1 MAQAQSNNSLMNT
14 LTNTLFNTKKNNQG
28 TLYVDSGQGK
38 ELAHLNDQAFNP
50 PPSMAGILPKAE
62 IMQGT
67 NPLDGQPS
75 DDFDQYGL
83 PLTEDGYAMMSIYND
98 IAKANGIP
106 TQDLRQQNNEI
117 PVNNIQ
123 GQQTSQQAVAPVQ
136 MLTGGVQQQSIQQ
149 AQPQSQF
156 QEPTGLKSGI
166 HDFLAGFNN
175 NYNNSITE
183 GNFYGDTQDEYGRTI
198 GSNKMGRAG
207 EVVGSMGRAMQNP
220 LVQGL
225 VATLIAKK
233 VNPMNDI
240 GKAAEFGF
248 NVANQAGQSQVN
260 KDILAQMGYP
270 VDTTGIFNK
279 VYDKAVKA
287 LYQDQYNRGRVTNG
301 AERNFIDRLY
311 KAGLLDIKN
320 GELVIKRDSLNEKI
334 KHNRNT
340 EAIGWQNAN
349 SNSIKANSYASHNKT
364 MEGIAQQNAD
374 TSSKRAEIYGQAVKQ
389 TGDYQKEKIRQ
400 GDIKNG
406 TRVSVTTP
414 AGRTLNIPSGMLK
427 EAIERGAVL
436 NE

>member
-1 MAQAQSNNSLMNT
+1 MAQSQSKNALMNA

-50 PPSMAGILPKAE
+50 PQSMAGILPRAE
-62 IMQGT
+62 IIQGT
-67 NPLDGQPS
+67 NPLNGQPS

-106 TQDLRQQNNEI
+106 TQDFGQQNNET

-123 GQQTSQQAVAPVQ
+123 GQQANQQTTTPVQ
-136 MLTGGVQQQSIQQ
+136 TLTGGVQQQGIKQS
-149 AQPQSQF
+149 QPQSQF
-156 QEPTGLKSGI
+156 KEPTGLKSGI

-198 GSNKMGRAG
+198 GANKMGRAG

-220 LVQGL
+220 LIQGL

-279 VYDKAVKA
+279 VPDSIIKAVYQDAYNKGRIKNQQTSNENRKEHWERQDATDEKRLDLQKYGIDKRYQAQLENIKAKIQLGTASIGEKQEYHKA
-287 LYQDQYNRGRVTNG
+287 LL
-301 AERNFIDRLY
+301 ALK
-311 KAGLLDIKN
+311 KAGLDLGYDRFDYQMKKDYQKMINN
-320 GELVIKRDSLNEKI
+320 GELIKVMDLKTNKVGYISPNEF
-334 KHNRNT
+334 
-340 EAIGWQNAN
+340 
-349 SNSIKANSYASHNKT
+349 NKT
-364 MEGIAQQNAD
+364 EF
-374 TSSKRAEIYGQAVKQ
+374 KR
-389 TGDYQKEKIRQ
+389 
-400 GDIKNG
+400 
-406 TRVSVTTP
+406 
-414 AGRTLNIPSGMLK
+414 LK
-427 EAIERGAVL
+427 
-436 NE
+436 

>member
-1 MAQAQSNNSLMNT
+1 MAQSQNNNALVNA

-38 ELAHLNDQAFNP
+38 ELARLNDQAFNP
-50 PPSMAGILPKAE
+50 PQSMAGILPRAE

-67 NPLDGQPS
+67 NPLNGQPS

-106 TQDLRQQNNEI
+106 TQDFGQQNNET

-123 GQQTSQQAVAPVQ
+123 GQQANQQTTTPVQ
-136 MLTGGVQQQSIQQ
+136 ILTGGVQQQGIK
-149 AQPQSQF
+149 QPQPQLQF
-156 QEPTGLKSGI
+156 KEPTGLKSGI

-198 GSNKMGRAG
+198 GANKMGRAG

-220 LVQGL
+220 LIQGL

-270 VDTTGIFNK
+270 VNTTGIFNK
-279 VYDKAVKA
+279 VPDSIIKAVYQDAYNKGRIKNQQTSNQNRKEHWERQDATDEKRLDLQKYGIDKRYQAQLENIKAKIQLGTASIGEKQEYHKA
-287 LYQDQYNRGRVTNG
+287 LL
-301 AERNFIDRLY
+301 ALK
-311 KAGLLDIKN
+311 KAGIDLGYDRFDYQMKKDYQKMINN
-320 GELVIKRDSLNEKI
+320 GELIKVMNLKTNKVGYISPNEF
-334 KHNRNT
+334 
-340 EAIGWQNAN
+340 
-349 SNSIKANSYASHNKT
+349 NKT
-364 MEGIAQQNAD
+364 EF
-374 TSSKRAEIYGQAVKQ
+374 KR
-389 TGDYQKEKIRQ
+389 
-400 GDIKNG
+400 
-406 TRVSVTTP
+406 
-414 AGRTLNIPSGMLK
+414 LK
-427 EAIERGAVL
+427 
-436 NE
+436 

>member
-1 MAQAQSNNSLMNT
+1 MAQSQSKNALMNA

-50 PPSMAGILPKAE
+50 PQSMAGILPKAE

-67 NPLDGQPS
+67 NPLNGQPS

-106 TQDLRQQNNEI
+106 TQDFGQQNNET

-123 GQQTSQQAVAPVQ
+123 GQQANQQTTTPVQ
-136 MLTGGVQQQSIQQ
+136 TLTGGVQQQGIKQS
-149 AQPQSQF
+149 QPQSQF
-156 QEPTGLKSGI
+156 KEPTGLKSGI

-198 GSNKMGRAG
+198 GANKMGRAG

-220 LVQGL
+220 LIQGL

-270 VDTTGIFNK
+270 VNTTGIFNK
-279 VYDKAVKA
+279 VPDSIIKAVYQDAYNKGRIKNQQTSNQNRKEHWERQDATDEKRLDLQKYGIDKRYQAQLENIKAKIQLGTASIGEKQEYHKA
-287 LYQDQYNRGRVTNG
+287 LL
-301 AERNFIDRLY
+301 ALK
-311 KAGLLDIKN
+311 KAGIDLGYDRFDYKMKKDYQKMINN
-320 GELVIKRDSLNEKI
+320 GELIKVIDLKTNKVGYISPNEF
-334 KHNRNT
+334 
-340 EAIGWQNAN
+340 
-349 SNSIKANSYASHNKT
+349 NKT
-364 MEGIAQQNAD
+364 EF
-374 TSSKRAEIYGQAVKQ
+374 KR
-389 TGDYQKEKIRQ
+389 
-400 GDIKNG
+400 
-406 TRVSVTTP
+406 
-414 AGRTLNIPSGMLK
+414 LK
-427 EAIERGAVL
+427 
-436 NE
+436 

>member
-1 MAQAQSNNSLMNT
+1 MAQSQNNNALMNA

-50 PPSMAGILPKAE
+50 PQSMAGILPRAE
-62 IMQGT
+62 IIQGT
-67 NPLDGQPS
+67 NPLNGQPS

-106 TQDLRQQNNEI
+106 TQDFGQQNNET

-123 GQQTSQQAVAPVQ
+123 GQQANQQTTTPVQ
-136 MLTGGVQQQSIQQ
+136 TLTGGVQQQGIKQS
-149 AQPQSQF
+149 QPQSQF
-156 QEPTGLKSGI
+156 KEPTGLKSGI

-198 GSNKMGRAG
+198 GANKMGRTG

-220 LVQGL
+220 LIQGL

-270 VDTTGIFNK
+270 VNTTGIFNK
-279 VYDKAVKA
+279 VPDNIIKAVYQDAYNKGRIKNQQTSNQNRKEHWERQDATDEKRLDLQKYGIDKRYQAQLENIKAKIQLGTASIGEKQEYHKA
-287 LYQDQYNRGRVTNG
+287 LL
-301 AERNFIDRLY
+301 ALK
-311 KAGLLDIKN
+311 KAGIDLGYDRFDYQMKKDYQKMINN
-320 GELVIKRDSLNEKI
+320 GELIKVMDLKTNKVGYISPNEF
-334 KHNRNT
+334 
-340 EAIGWQNAN
+340 
-349 SNSIKANSYASHNKT
+349 NKT
-364 MEGIAQQNAD
+364 EF
-374 TSSKRAEIYGQAVKQ
+374 KR
-389 TGDYQKEKIRQ
+389 
-400 GDIKNG
+400 
-406 TRVSVTTP
+406 
-414 AGRTLNIPSGMLK
+414 LK
-427 EAIERGAVL
+427 
-436 NE
+436 

>member
-1 MAQAQSNNSLMNT
+1 MAQSRNNNALVNA

-50 PPSMAGILPKAE
+50 PQSMEGILPRAE

-67 NPLDGQPS
+67 NPLNGQPS

-106 TQDLRQQNNEI
+106 TQDFGQQNNET

-123 GQQTSQQAVAPVQ
+123 VQQANQQTTTPVQ
-136 MLTGGVQQQSIQQ
+136 MLTGGVQQQGIKQP
-149 AQPQSQF
+149 QPQSQF
-156 QEPTGLKSGI
+156 KEPTGLKSGI

-198 GSNKMGRAG
+198 GANKMGRAG

-220 LVQGL
+220 LIQGL

-270 VDTTGIFNK
+270 VNTTGIFNK
-279 VYDKAVKA
+279 VPDNIIKAVYQDAYNKGRIKNQQTSNQNRKEHWERQDATDEKRLDLQKYGIDKRYQAQLENIKAKIQLGTASIGEKQEYHKA
-287 LYQDQYNRGRVTNG
+287 LL
-301 AERNFIDRLY
+301 ALK
-311 KAGLLDIKN
+311 KAGIDLGYDRFDYQMKKDYQKMINN
-320 GELVIKRDSLNEKI
+320 GELIKVMNLKTNKVGYISPNEF
-334 KHNRNT
+334 
-340 EAIGWQNAN
+340 
-349 SNSIKANSYASHNKT
+349 NKT
-364 MEGIAQQNAD
+364 EF
-374 TSSKRAEIYGQAVKQ
+374 KR
-389 TGDYQKEKIRQ
+389 
-400 GDIKNG
+400 
-406 TRVSVTTP
+406 
-414 AGRTLNIPSGMLK
+414 LK
-427 EAIERGAVL
+427 
-436 NE
+436 

>member
-1 MAQAQSNNSLMNT
+1 MAQSRNNNALMNA

-50 PPSMAGILPKAE
+50 PQSMAGILPRAE

-67 NPLDGQPS
+67 NPLNGQPS

-106 TQDLRQQNNEI
+106 TQDFGQQNNET

-123 GQQTSQQAVAPVQ
+123 RQQTSQQAVAPVQ
-136 MLTGGVQQQSIQQ
+136 MLTGGVQQQGIKQS
-149 AQPQSQF
+149 QPQSQF
-156 QEPTGLKSGI
+156 KEPTGLKSGI

-198 GSNKMGRAG
+198 GANKMGRAG

-220 LVQGL
+220 LIQGL

-270 VDTTGIFNK
+270 VNTTGIFNK
-279 VYDKAVKA
+279 VPDSIIKAVYQDAYNKGRIKNQQTSNQNRKEHWERQDATDEKKLDLQKYGIDKRYQAQLENIKAKIQLGTASIGEKQEYHKA
-287 LYQDQYNRGRVTNG
+287 LL
-301 AERNFIDRLY
+301 ALK
-311 KAGLLDIKN
+311 KAGIDLGYDRFDYQMKKDYQKMINN
-320 GELVIKRDSLNEKI
+320 GELIKVMNLKTNKVGYISPNEF
-334 KHNRNT
+334 
-340 EAIGWQNAN
+340 
-349 SNSIKANSYASHNKT
+349 NKT
-364 MEGIAQQNAD
+364 EF
-374 TSSKRAEIYGQAVKQ
+374 KR
-389 TGDYQKEKIRQ
+389 
-400 GDIKNG
+400 
-406 TRVSVTTP
+406 
-414 AGRTLNIPSGMLK
+414 LK
-427 EAIERGAVL
+427 
-436 NE
+436 

>member
-1 MAQAQSNNSLMNT
+1 MAQSQNNNALMNA

-50 PPSMAGILPKAE
+50 PPSMAGILPRAE
-62 IMQGT
+62 IIQGT
-67 NPLDGQPS
+67 NPLNGQPS

-106 TQDLRQQNNEI
+106 TQDFGQQNNKTT
-117 PVNNIQ
+117 VNNIQ
-123 GQQTSQQAVAPVQ
+123 GQQANKLTTTPVQ
-136 MLTGGVQQQSIQQ
+136 ILTGGVQQQGIKQS
-149 AQPQSQF
+149 QPQSQF
-156 QEPTGLKSGI
+156 KEPTGLKSGI

-198 GSNKMGRAG
+198 GANKMGRAG

-220 LVQGL
+220 LIQGL

-270 VDTTGIFNK
+270 VETTGIFNK
-279 VYDKAVKA
+279 VPDSIIKAVYQDAYNKGRIKNQQTSNQNRKEHWERQDATDEKRLDLQKYGIDKRYQAQLENIKAKIQLGTASIGEKQEYHKA
-287 LYQDQYNRGRVTNG
+287 LL
-301 AERNFIDRLY
+301 ALK
-311 KAGLLDIKN
+311 KAGIDLGYDRFDYQMKKDYQKMINN
-320 GELVIKRDSLNEKI
+320 GELIKVMDLKTNKVGYISPNEF
-334 KHNRNT
+334 
-340 EAIGWQNAN
+340 
-349 SNSIKANSYASHNKT
+349 NKT
-364 MEGIAQQNAD
+364 EF
-374 TSSKRAEIYGQAVKQ
+374 KR
-389 TGDYQKEKIRQ
+389 
-400 GDIKNG
+400 
-406 TRVSVTTP
+406 
-414 AGRTLNIPSGMLK
+414 LK
-427 EAIERGAVL
+427 
-436 NE
+436 

>member
-1 MAQAQSNNSLMNT
+1 MAQSQNNNALVNA

-50 PPSMAGILPKAE
+50 PQSMAGILPRAE
-62 IMQGT
+62 IIQGT
-67 NPLDGQPS
+67 NPLNGQPS

-106 TQDLRQQNNEI
+106 TQDFGQQNNET

-123 GQQTSQQAVAPVQ
+123 GQQANQQTTTPVQ
-136 MLTGGVQQQSIQQ
+136 TLTGGVQQQGIKQS
-149 AQPQSQF
+149 QPQSQF
-156 QEPTGLKSGI
+156 KEPTGLKSGI

-198 GSNKMGRAG
+198 GANKMGRAG

-220 LVQGL
+220 LIQGL

-270 VDTTGIFNK
+270 VNTTGIFNK
-279 VYDKAVKA
+279 VPDSIIKAVYQDAYNKGRIKNQQTSNQNRKEHWERQDATDEKRLDLQKYGIDKRYQAQLENIKAKIQLGTASIGEKQEYHKA
-287 LYQDQYNRGRVTNG
+287 LL
-301 AERNFIDRLY
+301 ALK
-311 KAGLLDIKN
+311 KAGIDLGYDRFDYQMK
-320 GELVIKRDSLNEKI
+320 K
-334 KHNRNT
+334 
-340 EAIGWQNAN
+340 
-349 SNSIKANSYASHNKT
+349 
-364 MEGIAQQNAD
+364 
-374 TSSKRAEIYGQAVKQ
+374 
-389 TGDYQKEKIRQ
+389 DYQKMINDGEL
-400 GDIKNG
+400 IK
-406 TRVSVTTP
+406 V
-414 AGRTLNIPSGMLK
+414 IDLK
-427 EAIERGAVL
+427 TNKVGYISP
-436 NE
+436 NEFNKTEFKRLK

>member
-1 MAQAQSNNSLMNT
+1 MAQSQNNNALINA

-50 PPSMAGILPKAE
+50 PQSMAGILPRVE
-62 IMQGT
+62 IIQGT
-67 NPLDGQPS
+67 NPLNGQPS

-106 TQDLRQQNNEI
+106 TQDFGQQNNET

-123 GQQTSQQAVAPVQ
+123 GQQANQQTTTPVQ
-136 MLTGGVQQQSIQQ
+136 MLTGGVQQQGIKQS
-149 AQPQSQF
+149 QPQSQF
-156 QEPTGLKSGI
+156 KEPTGLKSGI

-198 GSNKMGRAG
+198 GANKMGRAG

-220 LVQGL
+220 LIQGL

-270 VDTTGIFNK
+270 VNTTGIFNK
-279 VYDKAVKA
+279 VPDNIIKAVYQDAYNKGRIKNQQTSNQNRKEHWERQDATDEKRLDLQKYGIDKRYQAQLENIKAKIQLGTASIGEKQEYHKA
-287 LYQDQYNRGRVTNG
+287 LL
-301 AERNFIDRLY
+301 ALK
-311 KAGLLDIKN
+311 KAGLDLGYDRFDYQMKKDYQKMINN
-320 GELVIKRDSLNEKI
+320 GELIKVMNLKTNKVGYISPNEF
-334 KHNRNT
+334 
-340 EAIGWQNAN
+340 
-349 SNSIKANSYASHNKT
+349 NKT
-364 MEGIAQQNAD
+364 EF
-374 TSSKRAEIYGQAVKQ
+374 KR
-389 TGDYQKEKIRQ
+389 
-400 GDIKNG
+400 
-406 TRVSVTTP
+406 
-414 AGRTLNIPSGMLK
+414 LK
-427 EAIERGAVL
+427 
-436 NE
+436 

>member
-1 MAQAQSNNSLMNT
+1 MAQSQSKNALMNA

-50 PPSMAGILPKAE
+50 PQSMAGILPRAE

-67 NPLDGQPS
+67 NPLNGQPS

-106 TQDLRQQNNEI
+106 TQDFGQQNNET

-123 GQQTSQQAVAPVQ
+123 GQQASKQAVAPVQ
-136 MLTGGVQQQSIQQ
+136 MLTGGVQQQGIKQS
-149 AQPQSQF
+149 QPQSQF
-156 QEPTGLKSGI
+156 KEPTGLKSGI

-198 GSNKMGRAG
+198 GANKMGRAG

-220 LVQGL
+220 LIQGL

-270 VDTTGIFNK
+270 VNTTGIFNK
-279 VYDKAVKA
+279 VPDSIIKAVYQDAYNKGRIKNQQTSNQNRKEHWERQDATDEKRLDLQKYGIDKRYQAQLENIKAKIQLGTASIGEKQEYHKA
-287 LYQDQYNRGRVTNG
+287 LL
-301 AERNFIDRLY
+301 ALK
-311 KAGLLDIKN
+311 KAGLDLGYDRFDYQMKKDYQKMINN
-320 GELVIKRDSLNEKI
+320 GELIKVMNLKTNKVGYISPNEF
-334 KHNRNT
+334 
-340 EAIGWQNAN
+340 
-349 SNSIKANSYASHNKT
+349 NKT
-364 MEGIAQQNAD
+364 EF
-374 TSSKRAEIYGQAVKQ
+374 KR
-389 TGDYQKEKIRQ
+389 
-400 GDIKNG
+400 
-406 TRVSVTTP
+406 
-414 AGRTLNIPSGMLK
+414 LK
-427 EAIERGAVL
+427 
-436 NE
+436 

>member
-1 MAQAQSNNSLMNT
+1 MAQSQSKNALMNA

-50 PPSMAGILPKAE
+50 PQSMAGILPKAE

-67 NPLDGQPS
+67 NPLNGQPS

-106 TQDLRQQNNEI
+106 TQDFGQQNNET

-123 GQQTSQQAVAPVQ
+123 GQQANQQTITPVQ
-136 MLTGGVQQQSIQQ
+136 TLTGGVQQQGIKQS
-149 AQPQSQF
+149 QPQSQF
-156 QEPTGLKSGI
+156 KEPTGLKSGI

-198 GSNKMGRAG
+198 GANKMGRAG

-220 LVQGL
+220 LIQGL

-279 VYDKAVKA
+279 VPDSIIKAVYQDAYNKGRIKNQQTSNQNRKEHWERQDATDEKRLDLQKYGIDKRYQAQLENIKAKIQLGTASIGEKQEYHKA
-287 LYQDQYNRGRVTNG
+287 LL
-301 AERNFIDRLY
+301 ALK
-311 KAGLLDIKN
+311 KAGIDLGYDRFDYKMKKDYQKMINN
-320 GELVIKRDSLNEKI
+320 GELIKVMDLKTNKVGYISPNEF
-334 KHNRNT
+334 
-340 EAIGWQNAN
+340 
-349 SNSIKANSYASHNKT
+349 NKT
-364 MEGIAQQNAD
+364 EF
-374 TSSKRAEIYGQAVKQ
+374 KR
-389 TGDYQKEKIRQ
+389 
-400 GDIKNG
+400 
-406 TRVSVTTP
+406 
-414 AGRTLNIPSGMLK
+414 LK
-427 EAIERGAVL
+427 
-436 NE
+436 

>member
-1 MAQAQSNNSLMNT
+1 MAQSRNNNALVNA

-50 PPSMAGILPKAE
+50 PPSMAGIVPRAE
-62 IMQGT
+62 IIQGT
-67 NPLDGQPS
+67 NRLNGQPS

-106 TQDLRQQNNEI
+106 TQDFGQQNNET

-123 GQQTSQQAVAPVQ
+123 GQQANQQTTTPVQ
-136 MLTGGVQQQSIQQ
+136 TLTGGVQQQGIKQS
-149 AQPQSQF
+149 QPQSQF
-156 QEPTGLKSGI
+156 KEPTGLKSGI

-198 GSNKMGRAG
+198 GANKTGRAG

-220 LVQGL
+220 LIQGL

-260 KDILAQMGYP
+260 KDILEQMGYP
-270 VDTTGIFNK
+270 VNTTGIFNK
-279 VYDKAVKA
+279 VPDSIIKAVYQDAYNKGRIKNQQTSNQNRKEHWERQDATDEKRLDLQKYGIDKRYQAQLENIKAKIQLGTASIGEKQEYHKA
-287 LYQDQYNRGRVTNG
+287 LL
-301 AERNFIDRLY
+301 ALK
-311 KAGLLDIKN
+311 KAGLDLGYDRFDYQMKKDYQKMINN
-320 GELVIKRDSLNEKI
+320 GELIKVMNLKTNKVGYISPNEF
-334 KHNRNT
+334 
-340 EAIGWQNAN
+340 
-349 SNSIKANSYASHNKT
+349 NKT
-364 MEGIAQQNAD
+364 EF
-374 TSSKRAEIYGQAVKQ
+374 KR
-389 TGDYQKEKIRQ
+389 
-400 GDIKNG
+400 
-406 TRVSVTTP
+406 
-414 AGRTLNIPSGMLK
+414 LK
-427 EAIERGAVL
+427 
-436 NE
+436 

>member
-1 MAQAQSNNSLMNT
+1 MAQSRNNNALINA

-50 PPSMAGILPKAE
+50 PQSMAGILPKAE
-62 IMQGT
+62 IIQGT
-67 NPLDGQPS
+67 NPLNGQPS

-106 TQDLRQQNNEI
+106 TQDFGQQNNET

-123 GQQTSQQAVAPVQ
+123 GQQTNKQTTTPVQ
-136 MLTGGVQQQSIQQ
+136 MLTGGVQQQGIKQP
-149 AQPQSQF
+149 QPQSQF
-156 QEPTGLKSGI
+156 KEPTGLKSGI

-198 GSNKMGRAG
+198 GANKMGRAG

-220 LVQGL
+220 LIQGL

-279 VYDKAVKA
+279 VPDSIIKAVYQDAYNKGRIKNQQTSNQNRKEHWERQDATDEKRLDLQKYGIDKRYQAQLENIKAKIQLGTASIGEKQEYHKA
-287 LYQDQYNRGRVTNG
+287 LL
-301 AERNFIDRLY
+301 ALK
-311 KAGLLDIKN
+311 KAGLDLGYDRFDYQMKKDYQKMINN
-320 GELVIKRDSLNEKI
+320 GELIKVMNLKTNKVGYISPNEF
-334 KHNRNT
+334 
-340 EAIGWQNAN
+340 
-349 SNSIKANSYASHNKT
+349 NKT
-364 MEGIAQQNAD
+364 EF
-374 TSSKRAEIYGQAVKQ
+374 KR
-389 TGDYQKEKIRQ
+389 
-400 GDIKNG
+400 
-406 TRVSVTTP
+406 
-414 AGRTLNIPSGMLK
+414 LK
-427 EAIERGAVL
+427 
-436 NE
+436 

>member
-1 MAQAQSNNSLMNT
+1 MAQSQNNNALMNA

-50 PPSMAGILPKAE
+50 PPSMAGILPRAE
-62 IMQGT
+62 IIQGT
-67 NPLDGQPS
+67 NPLNGQPS

-106 TQDLRQQNNEI
+106 TQDFGQQNNKTT
-117 PVNNIQ
+117 VNNIQ
-123 GQQTSQQAVAPVQ
+123 GQQANQQTTTPVQ
-136 MLTGGVQQQSIQQ
+136 TLTGGIQQQGIKQS
-149 AQPQSQF
+149 QPQSQF
-156 QEPTGLKSGI
+156 KEPTGLKSGI

-198 GSNKMGRAG
+198 GANKMGRAG

-220 LVQGL
+220 LIQGL

-270 VDTTGIFNK
+270 VETTGIFNK
-279 VYDKAVKA
+279 VPDSIIKAVYQDAYNKGRIKNQQTSNQNRKEHWERQDATDEKRLDLQKYGIDKRYQAQLENIKAKIQLGTASIGEKQEYHKA
-287 LYQDQYNRGRVTNG
+287 LL
-301 AERNFIDRLY
+301 ALK
-311 KAGLLDIKN
+311 KAGIDLGYDRFDYQMKKDYQKMINN
-320 GELVIKRDSLNEKI
+320 GELIKVMNLKTNKVGYISPNEF
-334 KHNRNT
+334 
-340 EAIGWQNAN
+340 
-349 SNSIKANSYASHNKT
+349 NKT
-364 MEGIAQQNAD
+364 EF
-374 TSSKRAEIYGQAVKQ
+374 KR
-389 TGDYQKEKIRQ
+389 
-400 GDIKNG
+400 
-406 TRVSVTTP
+406 
-414 AGRTLNIPSGMLK
+414 LK
-427 EAIERGAVL
+427 
-436 NE
+436 

>member
-1 MAQAQSNNSLMNT
+1 MAQSQNNNALMNA

-50 PPSMAGILPKAE
+50 PQSMAGILPRAE
-62 IMQGT
+62 IIQGT
-67 NPLDGQPS
+67 NPLNGQPS

-106 TQDLRQQNNEI
+106 TQDFGQQNNET

-123 GQQTSQQAVAPVQ
+123 GQQANQQATTPVQ
-136 MLTGGVQQQSIQQ
+136 MLTGGVQQQGIKQS
-149 AQPQSQF
+149 QPQSQF
-156 QEPTGLKSGI
+156 KEPTGLKSGI

-198 GSNKMGRAG
+198 GANKMGRAG

-220 LVQGL
+220 LIQGL

-270 VDTTGIFNK
+270 VNTTGIFNK
-279 VYDKAVKA
+279 VPDSIIKAVYQDAYNKGRIKNQQTSNQNRKEHWERQDATDEKRLDLQKYGIDKRYQAQLENIRAKIMLGTASIGEKQEYHKA
-287 LYQDQYNRGRVTNG
+287 LL
-301 AERNFIDRLY
+301 ALK
-311 KAGLLDIKN
+311 KAGLDLGYDRFDYQMKKDYQKMINN
-320 GELVIKRDSLNEKI
+320 GELIKVIDLKTNKVGYISPNEF
-334 KHNRNT
+334 
-340 EAIGWQNAN
+340 
-349 SNSIKANSYASHNKT
+349 NKT
-364 MEGIAQQNAD
+364 QF
-374 TSSKRAEIYGQAVKQ
+374 KR
-389 TGDYQKEKIRQ
+389 
-400 GDIKNG
+400 
-406 TRVSVTTP
+406 
-414 AGRTLNIPSGMLK
+414 LK
-427 EAIERGAVL
+427 
-436 NE
+436 

>member
-1 MAQAQSNNSLMNT
+1 MAQSQSKNALMNA

-50 PPSMAGILPKAE
+50 PQSMAGILPRAE
-62 IMQGT
+62 IIQGT
-67 NPLDGQPS
+67 NPLNGQPS

-106 TQDLRQQNNEI
+106 TQDFGQQNNEI
-117 PVNNIQ
+117 PVNNTQ
-123 GQQTSQQAVAPVQ
+123 GQQANQQTTTPVQ
-136 MLTGGVQQQSIQQ
+136 TLTGGVQQQGIKQS
-149 AQPQSQF
+149 QPQSQF
-156 QEPTGLKSGI
+156 KEPTGLKSGI

-198 GSNKMGRAG
+198 GANKMGRAG

-220 LVQGL
+220 LIQGL

-279 VYDKAVKA
+279 VPDSIIKAVYQDAYNKGRIKNQQTSNQNRKEHWERQDATDEKKLDLQKYGIDKRYQAQLENIKAKIQLGTASIGEKQEYHKA
-287 LYQDQYNRGRVTNG
+287 LL
-301 AERNFIDRLY
+301 ALK
-311 KAGLLDIKN
+311 KAGIDLGYDRFDYKMKKDYQKMINN
-320 GELVIKRDSLNEKI
+320 GELIKVMDLKTNKVGYISPNEF
-334 KHNRNT
+334 
-340 EAIGWQNAN
+340 
-349 SNSIKANSYASHNKT
+349 NKT
-364 MEGIAQQNAD
+364 EF
-374 TSSKRAEIYGQAVKQ
+374 KR
-389 TGDYQKEKIRQ
+389 
-400 GDIKNG
+400 
-406 TRVSVTTP
+406 
-414 AGRTLNIPSGMLK
+414 LK
-427 EAIERGAVL
+427 
-436 NE
+436 

>member
-1 MAQAQSNNSLMNT
+1 MAQSQNNNALVNA

-50 PPSMAGILPKAE
+50 PQSMAGILPRAE

-106 TQDLRQQNNEI
+106 TQDFGQQNNEI

-123 GQQTSQQAVAPVQ
+123 GQQANQQTTTPVQ
-136 MLTGGVQQQSIQQ
+136 TLTGGVQQQGIKQS
-149 AQPQSQF
+149 QPQSQF
-156 QEPTGLKSGI
+156 KEPTGLKSGI

-198 GSNKMGRAG
+198 GANKMGRAG

-220 LVQGL
+220 LIQGL

-270 VDTTGIFNK
+270 VNTTGIFNK
-279 VYDKAVKA
+279 VPDSIIKAVYQDAYNKGRIKNQQTSNQNRKEHWERQDATDEKRLDLQKYGIDKRYQAQLENIKAKIQLGTASIGEKQEYHKA
-287 LYQDQYNRGRVTNG
+287 LL
-301 AERNFIDRLY
+301 ALK
-311 KAGLLDIKN
+311 KAGLDLGYDRFDYQMKKDYQKMINN
-320 GELVIKRDSLNEKI
+320 GELIKVMNLKTNKVGYISPNEF
-334 KHNRNT
+334 
-340 EAIGWQNAN
+340 
-349 SNSIKANSYASHNKT
+349 NKT
-364 MEGIAQQNAD
+364 EF
-374 TSSKRAEIYGQAVKQ
+374 KR
-389 TGDYQKEKIRQ
+389 
-400 GDIKNG
+400 
-406 TRVSVTTP
+406 
-414 AGRTLNIPSGMLK
+414 LK
-427 EAIERGAVL
+427 
-436 NE
+436 

>member
-1 MAQAQSNNSLMNT
+1 MAQSRNNNALMNA

-50 PPSMAGILPKAE
+50 PQSMAGILPRAE
-62 IMQGT
+62 IIQGT
-67 NPLDGQPS
+67 NPLNGQPS

-106 TQDLRQQNNEI
+106 TQDFGQQNNET

-123 GQQTSQQAVAPVQ
+123 GQQANQQTTTPVQ
-136 MLTGGVQQQSIQQ
+136 MLTGGVQQQGIKQS
-149 AQPQSQF
+149 QPQSQF
-156 QEPTGLKSGI
+156 KEPTGLKSGI

-198 GSNKMGRAG
+198 GANKMGRAG

-220 LVQGL
+220 LIQGL

-270 VDTTGIFNK
+270 VNTTGIFNK
-279 VYDKAVKA
+279 VPDSIIKAVYQDAYNKGRIKNQQTSNQNRKEHWERQDATDEKRLDLQKYGIDKRYQAQLENIKAKIQLGTASIGEKQEYHKA
-287 LYQDQYNRGRVTNG
+287 LL
-301 AERNFIDRLY
+301 ALK
-311 KAGLLDIKN
+311 KAGLDLGYDRFDYQMKKDYQKMINN
-320 GELVIKRDSLNEKI
+320 GELIKVMNLKTNKVGYISPNEF
-334 KHNRNT
+334 
-340 EAIGWQNAN
+340 
-349 SNSIKANSYASHNKT
+349 NKT
-364 MEGIAQQNAD
+364 QF
-374 TSSKRAEIYGQAVKQ
+374 KR
-389 TGDYQKEKIRQ
+389 
-400 GDIKNG
+400 
-406 TRVSVTTP
+406 
-414 AGRTLNIPSGMLK
+414 LK
-427 EAIERGAVL
+427 
-436 NE
+436 

>member
-1 MAQAQSNNSLMNT
+1 MAQSQNNNALMNA

-50 PPSMAGILPKAE
+50 PQSMAGILPRAE

-67 NPLDGQPS
+67 NPLNGQPS

-106 TQDLRQQNNEI
+106 TQDFGQQNNET

-123 GQQTSQQAVAPVQ
+123 GQQANQQTTTPVQ
-136 MLTGGVQQQSIQQ
+136 TLTGGVQQQGIKQS
-149 AQPQSQF
+149 QPQSQF
-156 QEPTGLKSGI
+156 KEPTGLKSGI

-198 GSNKMGRAG
+198 GANKMGRAG

-220 LVQGL
+220 LIQGL

-270 VDTTGIFNK
+270 VNTTGIFNK
-279 VYDKAVKA
+279 VPDSIIKAVYQDAYNKGRIKNQQTSNQNRKEHWERQDATDEKRLDLQKYGIDKRYQAQLENIKAKIQLGTASIGEKQEYHKA
-287 LYQDQYNRGRVTNG
+287 LL
-301 AERNFIDRLY
+301 ALK
-311 KAGLLDIKN
+311 KAGLDLGYDRFDYQMKKDYQKMINN
-320 GELVIKRDSLNEKI
+320 GELIKVMNLKTNKVGYISPNEF
-334 KHNRNT
+334 
-340 EAIGWQNAN
+340 
-349 SNSIKANSYASHNKT
+349 NKT
-364 MEGIAQQNAD
+364 EF
-374 TSSKRAEIYGQAVKQ
+374 KR
-389 TGDYQKEKIRQ
+389 
-400 GDIKNG
+400 
-406 TRVSVTTP
+406 
-414 AGRTLNIPSGMLK
+414 LK
-427 EAIERGAVL
+427 
-436 NE
+436 

>member
-1 MAQAQSNNSLMNT
+1 MAQSQNNNALVNA

-38 ELAHLNDQAFNP
+38 ELARLNDQAFNP
-50 PPSMAGILPKAE
+50 PQSMAGILPRAE

-67 NPLDGQPS
+67 NPLNGQPS

-106 TQDLRQQNNEI
+106 TQDFGQQNNET

-123 GQQTSQQAVAPVQ
+123 GQQANQQTTTPVQ
-136 MLTGGVQQQSIQQ
+136 ILTGGVQQQGIKQS
-149 AQPQSQF
+149 QPQSQF
-156 QEPTGLKSGI
+156 KEPTGLKSGI

-183 GNFYGDTQDEYGRTI
+183 GNFYGDTQDEYGRII
-198 GSNKMGRAG
+198 GANKMGRAG

-220 LVQGL
+220 LIQGL

-270 VDTTGIFNK
+270 VNTTGIFNK
-279 VYDKAVKA
+279 VPDSIIKAVYQDAYNKGRIKNQQTSNQNRKEHWERQDATDEKRLDLQKYGIDKRYQAQLENIKAKIQLGTASIGEKQEYHKA
-287 LYQDQYNRGRVTNG
+287 LL
-301 AERNFIDRLY
+301 ALK
-311 KAGLLDIKN
+311 KAGIDLGYDRFDYQMKKDYQKMINN
-320 GELVIKRDSLNEKI
+320 GELIKVMNLKTNKVGYISPNEF
-334 KHNRNT
+334 
-340 EAIGWQNAN
+340 
-349 SNSIKANSYASHNKT
+349 NKT
-364 MEGIAQQNAD
+364 EF
-374 TSSKRAEIYGQAVKQ
+374 KR
-389 TGDYQKEKIRQ
+389 
-400 GDIKNG
+400 
-406 TRVSVTTP
+406 
-414 AGRTLNIPSGMLK
+414 LK
-427 EAIERGAVL
+427 
-436 NE
+436 

>member
-1 MAQAQSNNSLMNT
+1 MAQSQNNNALMNA

-50 PPSMAGILPKAE
+50 PQSMAGILPRAE

-67 NPLDGQPS
+67 NPLNGQPS

-106 TQDLRQQNNEI
+106 TQDFGQQNNET

-123 GQQTSQQAVAPVQ
+123 GQQANKQTTTPVQ
-136 MLTGGVQQQSIQQ
+136 ILTGGVQQQGIKQS
-149 AQPQSQF
+149 QPQSQF
-156 QEPTGLKSGI
+156 KEPTGLKSGI

-198 GSNKMGRAG
+198 GANKMGRAG

-220 LVQGL
+220 LIQGL

-270 VDTTGIFNK
+270 VNTTGIFNK
-279 VYDKAVKA
+279 VPDSIIKAVYQDAYNKGRIKNQQTSNQNRKEHWERQDATDEKRLDLQKYGIDKRYQAQLENIKAKIQLGTASIGEKQEYHKA
-287 LYQDQYNRGRVTNG
+287 LL
-301 AERNFIDRLY
+301 ALK
-311 KAGLLDIKN
+311 KAGLDLGYDRFDYQMKKDYQKMINN
-320 GELVIKRDSLNEKI
+320 GELIKVMNLKTNKVGYISPNEF
-334 KHNRNT
+334 
-340 EAIGWQNAN
+340 
-349 SNSIKANSYASHNKT
+349 NKT
-364 MEGIAQQNAD
+364 EF
-374 TSSKRAEIYGQAVKQ
+374 KR
-389 TGDYQKEKIRQ
+389 
-400 GDIKNG
+400 
-406 TRVSVTTP
+406 
-414 AGRTLNIPSGMLK
+414 LK
-427 EAIERGAVL
+427 
-436 NE
+436 

>member
-1 MAQAQSNNSLMNT
+1 MAQSQSKNALMNA
-14 LTNTLFNTKKNNQG
+14 LTNTLFNTKKNNKG

-50 PPSMAGILPKAE
+50 PQSMAGILPRAE

-67 NPLDGQPS
+67 NPLNGQPS

-106 TQDLRQQNNEI
+106 TQDFGQQNNET

-123 GQQTSQQAVAPVQ
+123 GQQTSQQAVAPAQ
-136 MLTGGVQQQSIQQ
+136 MLTGGVQQQGIKQP
-149 AQPQSQF
+149 QPQSQF
-156 QEPTGLKSGI
+156 KEPTGLKSGI

-198 GSNKMGRAG
+198 GANKMGRTG

-220 LVQGL
+220 LIQGL

-270 VDTTGIFNK
+270 VNTTGIFNK
-279 VYDKAVKA
+279 VPDSIIKAVYQDAYNKGRIKNQQTSNQNRKEHWERQDATDEKRLDLQKYGIDKRYQAQLENIKAKIQLGTASIGEKQEYHKA
-287 LYQDQYNRGRVTNG
+287 LL
-301 AERNFIDRLY
+301 ALK
-311 KAGLLDIKN
+311 KAGIDLGYDRFDYQMKKDYQKMINN
-320 GELVIKRDSLNEKI
+320 GELIKVMNLKTNKVGYISPNEF
-334 KHNRNT
+334 
-340 EAIGWQNAN
+340 
-349 SNSIKANSYASHNKT
+349 NKT
-364 MEGIAQQNAD
+364 EF
-374 TSSKRAEIYGQAVKQ
+374 KR
-389 TGDYQKEKIRQ
+389 
-400 GDIKNG
+400 
-406 TRVSVTTP
+406 
-414 AGRTLNIPSGMLK
+414 LK
-427 EAIERGAVL
+427 
-436 NE
+436 

>member
-1 MAQAQSNNSLMNT
+1 MAQSQNNNALMNA

-50 PPSMAGILPKAE
+50 PQSMAGILPRAE
-62 IMQGT
+62 IIQGT
-67 NPLDGQPS
+67 NPLNGQPS

-106 TQDLRQQNNEI
+106 TQDLRQQNNET

-123 GQQTSQQAVAPVQ
+123 GQQASQQAVAPVQ
-136 MLTGGVQQQSIQQ
+136 MLTGGVQQQGIKQS
-149 AQPQSQF
+149 QPQSQF
-156 QEPTGLKSGI
+156 KEPTGLKSGI

-198 GSNKMGRAG
+198 GANKMGRAG

-220 LVQGL
+220 LIQGL

-270 VDTTGIFNK
+270 VNTTGIFNK
-279 VYDKAVKA
+279 VPDNIIKAVYQDAYNKGRIKNQQTSNQNRKEHWERQDATDEKRLDLQKYGIDKRYQAQLENIKAKIQLGTASIGEKQEYHKA
-287 LYQDQYNRGRVTNG
+287 LL
-301 AERNFIDRLY
+301 ALK
-311 KAGLLDIKN
+311 KAGIDLGYDRFDYKMKKDYQKMINN
-320 GELVIKRDSLNEKI
+320 GELIKVMDLKTNKVGYISPNEF
-334 KHNRNT
+334 
-340 EAIGWQNAN
+340 
-349 SNSIKANSYASHNKT
+349 NKT
-364 MEGIAQQNAD
+364 EF
-374 TSSKRAEIYGQAVKQ
+374 KR
-389 TGDYQKEKIRQ
+389 
-400 GDIKNG
+400 
-406 TRVSVTTP
+406 
-414 AGRTLNIPSGMLK
+414 LK
-427 EAIERGAVL
+427 
-436 NE
+436 

>member
-1 MAQAQSNNSLMNT
+1 MAQSQNNNALVNA

-50 PPSMAGILPKAE
+50 PPSMAGILPRAE
-62 IMQGT
+62 IIQGT
-67 NPLDGQPS
+67 NPLNGQPS

-106 TQDLRQQNNEI
+106 TQDFGQQNNET

-123 GQQTSQQAVAPVQ
+123 GQQANQQTTTPVQ
-136 MLTGGVQQQSIQQ
+136 TLTGGVQQQGIKQS
-149 AQPQSQF
+149 QPQSQF
-156 QEPTGLKSGI
+156 KEPTGLKSGI

-198 GSNKMGRAG
+198 GANKMGRAG

-220 LVQGL
+220 LIQGL

-260 KDILAQMGYP
+260 KDILEQMGYP
-270 VDTTGIFNK
+270 VNTTGIFNK
-279 VYDKAVKA
+279 VPDSIIKAV
-287 LYQDQYNRGRVTNG
+287 YQDAYNKGR
-301 AERNFIDRLY
+301 
-311 KAGLLDIKN
+311 IKN
-320 GELVIKRDSLNEKI
+320 QQTSNQNRKEHWERQDATDEKRLDL
-334 KHNRNT
+334 
-340 EAIGWQNAN
+340 
-349 SNSIKANSYASHNKT
+349 
-364 MEGIAQQNAD
+364 
-374 TSSKRAEIYGQAVKQ
+374 
-389 TGDYQKEKIRQ
+389 QK
-400 GDIKNG
+400 
-406 TRVSVTTP
+406 
-414 AGRTLNIPSGMLK
+414 
-427 EAIERGAVL
+427 
-436 NE
+436 

>member
-1 MAQAQSNNSLMNT
+1 MAQSQNNNALVNA

-50 PPSMAGILPKAE
+50 PQSMAGILPRAE

-67 NPLDGQPS
+67 NPLNGQPS

-106 TQDLRQQNNEI
+106 TQDFGQQNNET

-123 GQQTSQQAVAPVQ
+123 GQQANQQTTTPVQ
-136 MLTGGVQQQSIQQ
+136 MLTGGVQQQGIKQP
-149 AQPQSQF
+149 QPQSQF
-156 QEPTGLKSGI
+156 KEPTGLKSGI

-198 GSNKMGRAG
+198 GANKMGRAG

-220 LVQGL
+220 LIQGL

-270 VDTTGIFNK
+270 VNTTGIFNK
-279 VYDKAVKA
+279 VPDSIIKAVYQDAYNKGRIKNQQTSNQNRKEHWERQDATDEKRLDLQKYGIDKRYQAQLENIKAKIQLGTASIGEKQEYHKA
-287 LYQDQYNRGRVTNG
+287 LL
-301 AERNFIDRLY
+301 ALK
-311 KAGLLDIKN
+311 KAGLDLGYDRFDYQMKKDYQKMINN
-320 GELVIKRDSLNEKI
+320 GELIKVMNLKTNKVGYISPNEF
-334 KHNRNT
+334 
-340 EAIGWQNAN
+340 
-349 SNSIKANSYASHNKT
+349 NKT
-364 MEGIAQQNAD
+364 EF
-374 TSSKRAEIYGQAVKQ
+374 KR
-389 TGDYQKEKIRQ
+389 
-400 GDIKNG
+400 
-406 TRVSVTTP
+406 
-414 AGRTLNIPSGMLK
+414 LK
-427 EAIERGAVL
+427 
-436 NE
+436 

>member
-1 MAQAQSNNSLMNT
+1 MAQSGNNNALVNA

-28 TLYVDSGQGK
+28 MLYVDSGQGK

-50 PPSMAGILPKAE
+50 PQSMAGILPRAE
-62 IMQGT
+62 IIQGT
-67 NPLDGQPS
+67 NPLNGQPS

-106 TQDLRQQNNEI
+106 TQDFGQQNNET

-123 GQQTSQQAVAPVQ
+123 GQQANQQTTTPVQ
-136 MLTGGVQQQSIQQ
+136 TLTGGVQQQGIKQS
-149 AQPQSQF
+149 QPQSQF
-156 QEPTGLKSGI
+156 KEPTGLKSGI

-198 GSNKMGRAG
+198 GANKMGRAG

-220 LVQGL
+220 LIQGL

-270 VDTTGIFNK
+270 VNTTGIFNK
-279 VYDKAVKA
+279 VPDSIIKAVYQDAYNKGRIKNQQTSNQNRKEHWERQDATDEKRLDLQKYGIDKRYQAQLENIKAKIQLGTASIGEKQEYHKA
-287 LYQDQYNRGRVTNG
+287 LL
-301 AERNFIDRLY
+301 ALK
-311 KAGLLDIKN
+311 KAGIDLGYDRFDYQMKKDYQKMINN
-320 GELVIKRDSLNEKI
+320 GELIKVMNLKTNKVGYISPNEF
-334 KHNRNT
+334 
-340 EAIGWQNAN
+340 
-349 SNSIKANSYASHNKT
+349 NKT
-364 MEGIAQQNAD
+364 EF
-374 TSSKRAEIYGQAVKQ
+374 KR
-389 TGDYQKEKIRQ
+389 
-400 GDIKNG
+400 
-406 TRVSVTTP
+406 
-414 AGRTLNIPSGMLK
+414 LK
-427 EAIERGAVL
+427 
-436 NE
+436 

>member
-1 MAQAQSNNSLMNT
+1 MAQSQNNNALMNA

-50 PPSMAGILPKAE
+50 PQSMAGILPRAE
-62 IMQGT
+62 IIQGT
-67 NPLDGQPS
+67 NPLNGQPS

-106 TQDLRQQNNEI
+106 TQDLRQQNNET

-123 GQQTSQQAVAPVQ
+123 GQQASQQAVAPVQ
-136 MLTGGVQQQSIQQ
+136 MLTGGVQQQGIKQS
-149 AQPQSQF
+149 QPQSQF
-156 QEPTGLKSGI
+156 KEPTGLKSGI

-198 GSNKMGRAG
+198 GANKMGRTG

-220 LVQGL
+220 LIQGL

-270 VDTTGIFNK
+270 VNTNGIFNK
-279 VYDKAVKA
+279 VPDNIIKAVYQDAYNKGRIKNQQTSNQNRKEHWERQDATDEKRLDLQKYGIDKRYQAQLENIKAKIQLGTASIGEKQEYHKA
-287 LYQDQYNRGRVTNG
+287 LL
-301 AERNFIDRLY
+301 ALK
-311 KAGLLDIKN
+311 KAGIDLGYDRFDYKIKKDYQKMINN
-320 GELVIKRDSLNEKI
+320 GELIKVMDLKTNKVGYISPNEF
-334 KHNRNT
+334 
-340 EAIGWQNAN
+340 
-349 SNSIKANSYASHNKT
+349 NKT
-364 MEGIAQQNAD
+364 EF
-374 TSSKRAEIYGQAVKQ
+374 KR
-389 TGDYQKEKIRQ
+389 
-400 GDIKNG
+400 
-406 TRVSVTTP
+406 
-414 AGRTLNIPSGMLK
+414 LK
-427 EAIERGAVL
+427 
-436 NE
+436 

>member
-1 MAQAQSNNSLMNT
+1 MAQSQNNNALVNA

-50 PPSMAGILPKAE
+50 PQSMAGILPRAE

-106 TQDLRQQNNEI
+106 TQDFGQQNNET

-123 GQQTSQQAVAPVQ
+123 GQQANQQTTTPVQ
-136 MLTGGVQQQSIQQ
+136 TLTGGVQQQGIKQS
-149 AQPQSQF
+149 QPQSQF
-156 QEPTGLKSGI
+156 KEPTGLKSGI

-198 GSNKMGRAG
+198 GANKMGRAG

-220 LVQGL
+220 LIQGL

-279 VYDKAVKA
+279 VPDSIIKAVYQDAYNKGRIKNQQTSNQNRKEHWERQDATDEKRLDLQKYGIDKRYQAQLENIKAKIQLGTASIGEKQEYHKA
-287 LYQDQYNRGRVTNG
+287 LL
-301 AERNFIDRLY
+301 ALK
-311 KAGLLDIKN
+311 KAGIDLGYDRFDYQMKKDYQKMINN
-320 GELVIKRDSLNEKI
+320 GELIKVMNLKTNKVGYISPNEF
-334 KHNRNT
+334 
-340 EAIGWQNAN
+340 
-349 SNSIKANSYASHNKT
+349 NKT
-364 MEGIAQQNAD
+364 EF
-374 TSSKRAEIYGQAVKQ
+374 KR
-389 TGDYQKEKIRQ
+389 
-400 GDIKNG
+400 
-406 TRVSVTTP
+406 
-414 AGRTLNIPSGMLK
+414 LK
-427 EAIERGAVL
+427 
-436 NE
+436 

>member
-1 MAQAQSNNSLMNT
+1 MAQSQSKNALMNA

-50 PPSMAGILPKAE
+50 PQSMAGILPKAE

-67 NPLDGQPS
+67 NPLNGQPS

-106 TQDLRQQNNEI
+106 TQDFGQQNNET

-123 GQQTSQQAVAPVQ
+123 GQQANQQTTTPVQ
-136 MLTGGVQQQSIQQ
+136 TLTGGVQQQGIKQS
-149 AQPQSQF
+149 QPQSQF
-156 QEPTGLKSGI
+156 KEPTGLKSGI

-198 GSNKMGRAG
+198 GANKMGRAG

-220 LVQGL
+220 LIQGL

-270 VDTTGIFNK
+270 VNTTGIFNK
-279 VYDKAVKA
+279 VPDSIIKAVYQDAYYKGKIKNQQTSNQNRKEHWERQDATDEKKLDLQKYGIDKKYQAQLENIKAKIQLGTASIGEKQEYHKA
-287 LYQDQYNRGRVTNG
+287 LL
-301 AERNFIDRLY
+301 ALK
-311 KAGLLDIKN
+311 KAGIDLGYDRFDYKMKKDYQKMINN
-320 GELVIKRDSLNEKI
+320 GELIKVMDLKTNKVGYISPNEF
-334 KHNRNT
+334 
-340 EAIGWQNAN
+340 
-349 SNSIKANSYASHNKT
+349 NKT
-364 MEGIAQQNAD
+364 EF
-374 TSSKRAEIYGQAVKQ
+374 KR
-389 TGDYQKEKIRQ
+389 
-400 GDIKNG
+400 
-406 TRVSVTTP
+406 
-414 AGRTLNIPSGMLK
+414 LK
-427 EAIERGAVL
+427 
-436 NE
+436 

>member
-1 MAQAQSNNSLMNT
+1 MAQSQSKNALMNA

-50 PPSMAGILPKAE
+50 PQSMAGILPRAE

-67 NPLDGQPS
+67 NPLNGQPS

-106 TQDLRQQNNEI
+106 TQDFGQQNNETS
-117 PVNNIQ
+117 VNNIQ
-123 GQQTSQQAVAPVQ
+123 GQQANQQTTTPVQ
-136 MLTGGVQQQSIQQ
+136 ILTGGVQQQGIKQS
-149 AQPQSQF
+149 QPQSQF
-156 QEPTGLKSGI
+156 KEPTGLKSGI

-183 GNFYGDTQDEYGRTI
+183 GNFYGDAQDEYGRTI
-198 GSNKMGRAG
+198 GANKMGRAG

-220 LVQGL
+220 LIQGL

-270 VDTTGIFNK
+270 VNTTGIFNK
-279 VYDKAVKA
+279 VPDSIIKAVYQDAYNKGRIKNQQTSNQNRKEHWERQDATDEKRLDLQKYGIDKRYQAQLENIKAKIQLGTASIGEKQEYHKA
-287 LYQDQYNRGRVTNG
+287 LL
-301 AERNFIDRLY
+301 ALK
-311 KAGLLDIKN
+311 KAGIDLGYDRFDYKMKKDYQKMINN
-320 GELVIKRDSLNEKI
+320 GELIKVMDLKTNKVGYISPNEF
-334 KHNRNT
+334 
-340 EAIGWQNAN
+340 
-349 SNSIKANSYASHNKT
+349 NKT
-364 MEGIAQQNAD
+364 EF
-374 TSSKRAEIYGQAVKQ
+374 KR
-389 TGDYQKEKIRQ
+389 
-400 GDIKNG
+400 
-406 TRVSVTTP
+406 
-414 AGRTLNIPSGMLK
+414 LK
-427 EAIERGAVL
+427 
-436 NE
+436 

>member
-1 MAQAQSNNSLMNT
+1 MAQSQSKNALMNA

-50 PPSMAGILPKAE
+50 PQSMAGILPRAE

-67 NPLDGQPS
+67 NPLNGQPS

-106 TQDLRQQNNEI
+106 TQDFGQQNNET

-123 GQQTSQQAVAPVQ
+123 GQQANQQTTTPVQ
-136 MLTGGVQQQSIQQ
+136 MLTGGVQQQGIKQP
-149 AQPQSQF
+149 QPQSQF
-156 QEPTGLKSGI
+156 KEPTGLKSGI

-198 GSNKMGRAG
+198 GANKMGRAG

-220 LVQGL
+220 LIQGL

-270 VDTTGIFNK
+270 VNTTGIFNK
-279 VYDKAVKA
+279 VPDSIIKAVYQDAYNKGRIKNQQTSNQNRKEHWERQDATDEKRLDLQKYGIDKRYQAQLENIKAKIQLGTASIGEKQEYHKA
-287 LYQDQYNRGRVTNG
+287 LL
-301 AERNFIDRLY
+301 ALK
-311 KAGLLDIKN
+311 KAGLDLGYDRFDYQMKKDYQKMINN
-320 GELVIKRDSLNEKI
+320 GELIKVMNLKTNKVGYISPNEF
-334 KHNRNT
+334 
-340 EAIGWQNAN
+340 
-349 SNSIKANSYASHNKT
+349 NKT
-364 MEGIAQQNAD
+364 EF
-374 TSSKRAEIYGQAVKQ
+374 KR
-389 TGDYQKEKIRQ
+389 
-400 GDIKNG
+400 
-406 TRVSVTTP
+406 
-414 AGRTLNIPSGMLK
+414 LK
-427 EAIERGAVL
+427 
-436 NE
+436 

>member
-1 MAQAQSNNSLMNT
+1 MAQSRNNNALMNA

-50 PPSMAGILPKAE
+50 PQSMAGILPRAE
-62 IMQGT
+62 IIQGT
-67 NPLDGQPS
+67 NPLNGQPS

-106 TQDLRQQNNEI
+106 TQDFGQQNNET

-123 GQQTSQQAVAPVQ
+123 GQQANQQTTTPVQ
-136 MLTGGVQQQSIQQ
+136 MLTGGVQQQGIKQS
-149 AQPQSQF
+149 QPQSQF
-156 QEPTGLKSGI
+156 KEPTGLKSGI

-198 GSNKMGRAG
+198 GANKMGRAG

-220 LVQGL
+220 LIQGL

-270 VDTTGIFNK
+270 VETTGIFNK
-279 VYDKAVKA
+279 VPDNIIKAVYQDAYNKGRIKNQQTSNQNRKEHWERQDATDEKKLDLQKYGIDKRYQAQLENIRAKIMLGTASIGEKQEYHKA
-287 LYQDQYNRGRVTNG
+287 LL
-301 AERNFIDRLY
+301 ALK
-311 KAGLLDIKN
+311 KAGIDLGYDRFDYQMKKDYQKMINN
-320 GELVIKRDSLNEKI
+320 GELIKVMDLKTNKVGYISPNEF
-334 KHNRNT
+334 
-340 EAIGWQNAN
+340 
-349 SNSIKANSYASHNKT
+349 NKT
-364 MEGIAQQNAD
+364 QF
-374 TSSKRAEIYGQAVKQ
+374 KR
-389 TGDYQKEKIRQ
+389 
-400 GDIKNG
+400 
-406 TRVSVTTP
+406 
-414 AGRTLNIPSGMLK
+414 LK
-427 EAIERGAVL
+427 
-436 NE
+436 

>member
-1 MAQAQSNNSLMNT
+1 MAQAQNNNSLMNT

-28 TLYVDSGQGK
+28 TLYVDFGQGK
-38 ELAHLNDQAFNP
+38 ELAHPNEQAFNP

-62 IMQGT
+62 IIQGT

-106 TQDLRQQNNEI
+106 TQDFGQQNNEI

-123 GQQTSQQAVAPVQ
+123 GQQANQQTTTPVQ
-136 MLTGGVQQQSIQQ
+136 MLTGGVQQQGIQQ
-149 AQPQSQF
+149 SQPQSQF

-198 GSNKMGRAG
+198 GANKMGRAG

-220 LVQGL
+220 LIQGL

-270 VDTTGIFNK
+270 IDTTGIFNK
-279 VYDKAVKA
+279 VSDKAVKA

-349 SNSIKANSYASHNKT
+349 SNSIKANSYASHNKVI
-364 MEGIAQQNAD
+364 EGIAQQNANTNKQLADASTKNAD
-374 TSSKRAEIYGQAVKQ
+374 TNREKAEQEQINYLV
-389 TGDYQKEKIRQ
+389 E
-400 GDIKNG
+400 NG
-406 TRVSVTTP
+406 HMELMLNPNGNVEPVGKHRV
-414 AGRTLNIPSGMLK
+414 R
-427 EAIERGAVL
+427 EAIARGYKRI
-436 NE
+436 

>member
-1 MAQAQSNNSLMNT
+1 MAQSRNNNALVNA

-50 PPSMAGILPKAE
+50 PQSMAGILPKAE
-62 IMQGT
+62 IIQGT
-67 NPLDGQPS
+67 NPLNGQPS

-106 TQDLRQQNNEI
+106 TQDFGQQNNET

-123 GQQTSQQAVAPVQ
+123 GQQTNKQTTTPVQ
-136 MLTGGVQQQSIQQ
+136 MLTGGVQQQGIKQP
-149 AQPQSQF
+149 QPQSQF
-156 QEPTGLKSGI
+156 KEPTGLKSGI

-198 GSNKMGRAG
+198 GANKMGRAG

-220 LVQGL
+220 LIQGL

-270 VDTTGIFNK
+270 VNTTGIFNK
-279 VYDKAVKA
+279 VPDSIIKAVYQDAYNKGRIKNQQTSNQNRKEHWERQDATDEKRLDLQKYGIDKRYQAQLENIKAKIQLGTASIGEKQEYHKA
-287 LYQDQYNRGRVTNG
+287 LL
-301 AERNFIDRLY
+301 ALK
-311 KAGLLDIKN
+311 KAGLDLGYDRFDYQMKKDYQKMINN
-320 GELVIKRDSLNEKI
+320 GELIKVMNLKTNKVGYISPNEF
-334 KHNRNT
+334 
-340 EAIGWQNAN
+340 
-349 SNSIKANSYASHNKT
+349 NKT
-364 MEGIAQQNAD
+364 EF
-374 TSSKRAEIYGQAVKQ
+374 KR
-389 TGDYQKEKIRQ
+389 
-400 GDIKNG
+400 
-406 TRVSVTTP
+406 
-414 AGRTLNIPSGMLK
+414 LK
-427 EAIERGAVL
+427 
-436 NE
+436 

>member
-1 MAQAQSNNSLMNT
+1 MAQSQNNNALMNA

-50 PPSMAGILPKAE
+50 PQSMAGILPRAE
-62 IMQGT
+62 IIQGT
-67 NPLDGQPS
+67 NPLNGQPS

-106 TQDLRQQNNEI
+106 TQDLRQQNNETPI
-117 PVNNIQ
+117 NNIQ
-123 GQQTSQQAVAPVQ
+123 GQQASQQAVAPVQ
-136 MLTGGVQQQSIQQ
+136 MLTGGVQQQGIKQS
-149 AQPQSQF
+149 QPQSQF
-156 QEPTGLKSGI
+156 KEPTGLKSGI

-220 LVQGL
+220 LIQGL

-270 VDTTGIFNK
+270 VNTTGIFNK
-279 VYDKAVKA
+279 VPDNIIKAVYQDAYNKGRIKNQQTSNQNRKEHWERQDSTDEKRLDLQKYGIDKRYQAQLENIKAKIQLGTASIGEKQEYHKA
-287 LYQDQYNRGRVTNG
+287 LL
-301 AERNFIDRLY
+301 ALK
-311 KAGLLDIKN
+311 KAGIDLGYDRFDYKMKKDYQKMINN
-320 GELVIKRDSLNEKI
+320 GELIKVMDLKTNKVGYISPNEF
-334 KHNRNT
+334 
-340 EAIGWQNAN
+340 
-349 SNSIKANSYASHNKT
+349 NKT
-364 MEGIAQQNAD
+364 EF
-374 TSSKRAEIYGQAVKQ
+374 KR
-389 TGDYQKEKIRQ
+389 
-400 GDIKNG
+400 
-406 TRVSVTTP
+406 
-414 AGRTLNIPSGMLK
+414 LK
-427 EAIERGAVL
+427 
-436 NE
+436 

>member
-1 MAQAQSNNSLMNT
+1 MAQSQNKNALMNA

-50 PPSMAGILPKAE
+50 PQSMAGILPKAE

-67 NPLDGQPS
+67 NPLNGQPS

-106 TQDLRQQNNEI
+106 TQDFGQQNNEI

-123 GQQTSQQAVAPVQ
+123 GQQANQQTTTPVQ
-136 MLTGGVQQQSIQQ
+136 TLTGGVQQQGIKQS
-149 AQPQSQF
+149 QPQSQF
-156 QEPTGLKSGI
+156 KEPIGLKSGI

-198 GSNKMGRAG
+198 GANKMGRAG

-220 LVQGL
+220 LIQGL

-270 VDTTGIFNK
+270 VNTTGIFNK
-279 VYDKAVKA
+279 VPDSIIKAVYQDAYNKGRIKNQQTSNQNRKEHWERQDATNEKKLDLQKYGIDKKYQAQLENIKAKIQLGTANTGEKQEYHKA
-287 LYQDQYNRGRVTNG
+287 LL
-301 AERNFIDRLY
+301 ALK
-311 KAGLLDIKN
+311 KAGIDLGYDRFDYKMKKDYQKMINN
-320 GELVIKRDSLNEKI
+320 GELIKVMDLKTNKVGYISPNEF
-334 KHNRNT
+334 
-340 EAIGWQNAN
+340 
-349 SNSIKANSYASHNKT
+349 NKT
-364 MEGIAQQNAD
+364 EF
-374 TSSKRAEIYGQAVKQ
+374 KR
-389 TGDYQKEKIRQ
+389 
-400 GDIKNG
+400 
-406 TRVSVTTP
+406 
-414 AGRTLNIPSGMLK
+414 LK
-427 EAIERGAVL
+427 
-436 NE
+436 

>member
-1 MAQAQSNNSLMNT
+1 MAQSRNNNALVNA

-50 PPSMAGILPKAE
+50 PQSMAGILPRAE
-62 IMQGT
+62 IIQGT
-67 NPLDGQPS
+67 NPLNGQPS

-106 TQDLRQQNNEI
+106 TQDFGQQNNET

-123 GQQTSQQAVAPVQ
+123 GQQANQQTTTPVQ
-136 MLTGGVQQQSIQQ
+136 MLTGGVQQQGIKQS
-149 AQPQSQF
+149 QPQSQF
-156 QEPTGLKSGI
+156 KEPTGLKSGI

-198 GSNKMGRAG
+198 GANKMGRAG

-220 LVQGL
+220 LIQGL

-270 VDTTGIFNK
+270 VNTTGIFNK
-279 VYDKAVKA
+279 VPDSIIKAVYQDAYNKGRIKNQQTSNQNRKEHWERQDATDEKRLDLQKYGIDKRYQAQLENIKAKIQLGTASIGEKQEYHKA
-287 LYQDQYNRGRVTNG
+287 LL
-301 AERNFIDRLY
+301 ALK
-311 KAGLLDIKN
+311 KAGLDLGYDRFDYQMKKDYQKMINN
-320 GELVIKRDSLNEKI
+320 GELIKVMNLKTNKVGYISPNEF
-334 KHNRNT
+334 
-340 EAIGWQNAN
+340 
-349 SNSIKANSYASHNKT
+349 NKT
-364 MEGIAQQNAD
+364 EF
-374 TSSKRAEIYGQAVKQ
+374 KR
-389 TGDYQKEKIRQ
+389 
-400 GDIKNG
+400 
-406 TRVSVTTP
+406 
-414 AGRTLNIPSGMLK
+414 LK
-427 EAIERGAVL
+427 
-436 NE
+436 

>member
-1 MAQAQSNNSLMNT
+1 MAQSRNNNALVNA

-50 PPSMAGILPKAE
+50 PQSMAGILPRAE
-62 IMQGT
+62 IIQGT
-67 NPLDGQPS
+67 NPLNGQPS

-106 TQDLRQQNNEI
+106 TQDFGQQNNET

-123 GQQTSQQAVAPVQ
+123 VQQANQQTTTPVQ
-136 MLTGGVQQQSIQQ
+136 MLTGGVQQQGIKQP
-149 AQPQSQF
+149 QPQSQF
-156 QEPTGLKSGI
+156 KEPTGLKSGI

-198 GSNKMGRAG
+198 GANKMGRAG

-220 LVQGL
+220 LIQGL

-270 VDTTGIFNK
+270 VNTTGIFNK
-279 VYDKAVKA
+279 VPDNIIKAVYQDAYNKGRIKNQQTSNQNRKEHWERQDATDEKRLDLQKYGIDKRYQAQLENIKAKIQLGTASIGEKQEYHKA
-287 LYQDQYNRGRVTNG
+287 LL
-301 AERNFIDRLY
+301 ALK
-311 KAGLLDIKN
+311 KAGIDLGYDRFDYQMKKDYQKMINN
-320 GELVIKRDSLNEKI
+320 GELIKVMNLKTNKVGYISPNEF
-334 KHNRNT
+334 
-340 EAIGWQNAN
+340 
-349 SNSIKANSYASHNKT
+349 NKT
-364 MEGIAQQNAD
+364 EF
-374 TSSKRAEIYGQAVKQ
+374 KR
-389 TGDYQKEKIRQ
+389 
-400 GDIKNG
+400 
-406 TRVSVTTP
+406 
-414 AGRTLNIPSGMLK
+414 LK
-427 EAIERGAVL
+427 
-436 NE
+436 

>member
-1 MAQAQSNNSLMNT
+1 MAQSQSKNALMNA

-38 ELAHLNDQAFNP
+38 ELSHLNDQAFNP
-50 PPSMAGILPKAE
+50 PQSMAGILPRAE
-62 IMQGT
+62 IIQGT
-67 NPLDGQPS
+67 NPLNGQPS

-106 TQDLRQQNNEI
+106 TQDFGQQNNEI

-123 GQQTSQQAVAPVQ
+123 GQQANQQTTTPVQ
-136 MLTGGVQQQSIQQ
+136 TLTGGVQQQGIKQS
-149 AQPQSQF
+149 QPQSQF
-156 QEPTGLKSGI
+156 KEPTGLKSGI

-198 GSNKMGRAG
+198 GANKMGRAG

-220 LVQGL
+220 LIQGL

-270 VDTTGIFNK
+270 VNTTGIFNK
-279 VYDKAVKA
+279 VPDSIIKAVYQDAYNKGRIKNQQTSNQNRKEHWERQDATNEKKLDLQKYGIDKRYQAQLENIKAKIQLGTASIGEKQEYHKA
-287 LYQDQYNRGRVTNG
+287 LL
-301 AERNFIDRLY
+301 ALK
-311 KAGLLDIKN
+311 KAGIDLGYDRFDYKMKKDYQKMINN
-320 GELVIKRDSLNEKI
+320 GELIKVMDLKTNKVGYISPNEF
-334 KHNRNT
+334 
-340 EAIGWQNAN
+340 
-349 SNSIKANSYASHNKT
+349 NKT
-364 MEGIAQQNAD
+364 EF
-374 TSSKRAEIYGQAVKQ
+374 KR
-389 TGDYQKEKIRQ
+389 
-400 GDIKNG
+400 
-406 TRVSVTTP
+406 
-414 AGRTLNIPSGMLK
+414 LK
-427 EAIERGAVL
+427 
-436 NE
+436 

>member
-1 MAQAQSNNSLMNT
+1 MAQSQNNNALVNA

-50 PPSMAGILPKAE
+50 PQSMAGILPKAE
-62 IMQGT
+62 IIQGT
-67 NPLDGQPS
+67 NPLNGQPS

-106 TQDLRQQNNEI
+106 TQDFGQQNNET

-123 GQQTSQQAVAPVQ
+123 GQQASKQAVAPVQ
-136 MLTGGVQQQSIQQ
+136 MLTGGVQQQGIKQS
-149 AQPQSQF
+149 QPQSQF
-156 QEPTGLKSGI
+156 KEPTGLKSGI

-198 GSNKMGRAG
+198 GANKMGRAG

-220 LVQGL
+220 LIQGL

-270 VDTTGIFNK
+270 VNTTGIFNK
-279 VYDKAVKA
+279 VPDSIIKAVYQDAYNKGRIKNQQTSNQNRKEHWERQDATDEKRLDLQKYGIDKRYQAQLENIKAKIQLGTASIGEKQEYHKA
-287 LYQDQYNRGRVTNG
+287 LL
-301 AERNFIDRLY
+301 ALK
-311 KAGLLDIKN
+311 KAGLDLGYDRFDYQMKKDYQKMINN
-320 GELVIKRDSLNEKI
+320 GELIKVMNLKTNKVGYISPNEF
-334 KHNRNT
+334 
-340 EAIGWQNAN
+340 
-349 SNSIKANSYASHNKT
+349 NKT
-364 MEGIAQQNAD
+364 EF
-374 TSSKRAEIYGQAVKQ
+374 KR
-389 TGDYQKEKIRQ
+389 
-400 GDIKNG
+400 
-406 TRVSVTTP
+406 
-414 AGRTLNIPSGMLK
+414 LK
-427 EAIERGAVL
+427 
-436 NE
+436 